1 MVFSLMIIPQL
12 VQINRQ
18 LTTFNGRLTA
28 LDSTLAVDFFTQN
41 ETI

>member
-1 MVFSLMIIPQL
+1 MVFSLVVIPQL
-12 VQINRQ
+12 VQIIPQ
-18 LTTFNGRLTA
+18 LRTFNARLTA